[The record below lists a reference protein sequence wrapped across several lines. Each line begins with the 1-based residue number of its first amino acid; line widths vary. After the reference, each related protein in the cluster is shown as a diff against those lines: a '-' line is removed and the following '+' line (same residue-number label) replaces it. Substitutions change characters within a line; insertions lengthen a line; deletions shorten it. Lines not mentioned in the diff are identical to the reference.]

1 MILPKAV
8 FALPTAKTTLLVTDE
23 QGEPLVGVEARLGF
37 RKPKSNGWGSTS
49 YGIEGITDEEGIY
62 TGEGATE
69 NIMFYGSSADGYYN
83 SSFQYRG
90 FTGVSGILGF
100 RKWQP
105 WNPTLKVVLREI
117 KKPIPMYAYYT
128 DWIDI
133 PISGE
138 FVGYDLVK
146 RDWVLPYG
154 KGINS
159 DFLFRA
165 DKDIRS
171 NEDYDAY
178 LMLKFPNEQ
187 DGIQSII
194 VGKKQGSDYRLDY
207 HAPVSDYV
215 SQLEHHKYLRPN
227 QVLPDIYKEGQNY
240 YFRIRSNGDKDK
252 SLYGKIHGN
261 IEFSRFGY
269 SNGAIRFT
277 YYLNPSQGDTNIEFD
292 PKRNLF
298 KNLERN
304 IRKVIQP

>member
-37 RKPKSNGWGSTS
+37 RKPKSNGSGSTS

-117 KKPIPMYAYYT
+117 KKPIAMYAYHT

-133 PISGE
+133 PKNGE
-138 FVGYDLVK
+138 FVGYDLIK
-146 RDWVLPYG
+146 RDWVSPYG

-159 DFLFRA
+159 DFLFRL

-171 NEDYDAY
+171 YQDYDSA
-178 LMLKFPNEQ
+178 LILKFPNEA
-187 DGIQSII
+187 DGIQSIL
-194 VGKKQGSDYRLDY
+194 VGKEQGSDLKLAYK
-207 HAPVSDYV
+207 APVDGYSNL
-215 SQLEHHKYLRPN
+215 LEQSESGRKD
-227 QVLPDIYKEGQNY
+227 QVLQVLFKEEQNY
-240 YFRIRSNGDKDK
+240 YFRIRSYGDTEKA
-252 SLYGKIHGN
+252 LYGKIHGN
-261 IEFSRFGY
+261 IQYGRISSGK
-269 SNGAIRFT
+269 GAIRFT
-277 YYLNPSQGDTNIEFD
+277 YYLNPTPGDTNVEFD
-292 PKRNLF
+292 PRQNLF
-298 KNLERN
+298 TEFKFGRSVSE
-304 IRKVIQP
+304 P